1 MMYQIN
7 GEAIGFDILKSL
19 FFEGTEISLS
29 DKTRQQVGDCRA
41 FLEKKLAKDGD
52 SYYGINTGFGSL
64 YNITIS
70 ETAIE
75 SLQENLIQSHA
86 CGLGPKVEEELC
98 RLTLLL
104 KIINLSW
111 GHSGVRID
119 LLDRLVAFYQRR
131 ITPVMYTFGSLGAS
145 GDLAP
150 LAHMSLPLIGK
161 GEVYYKGEVKAASN
175 VLREENLE
183 PLVLKSKEGLAL
195 INGTQFT
202 TALTAW
208 SVLQAEQ
215 LWQAANLCCA
225 ASLDGFDCSISP
237 FDERIHLIRKQS
249 GQVRAAAGIR
259 RWLAG
264 SEILAN
270 LKKHVQDPYAFR
282 CAPQVHGASYQAIA
296 HARQIVETEINS
308 VTDNPLL
315 FPESDAILSGGNFH
329 AQPIA
334 LVADYLAIALSELGS
349 ISERRIYQLVSGNR
363 DLPDYLVEDAGL
375 HSGFMI
381 AQYTA
386 ASIVNR
392 NKILSTPASVDSIIS
407 SKGQEDHVSMG
418 ANAATKLVEIV
429 RNVWDILS
437 IEWLVAMQALDLR
450 KPLKSSP
457 GISELHHNFRKQ
469 VPFLTED
476 RVLHHDFLTSKVF
489 LQSIDGLQ
497 QDAFPVTDL
506 GQ

>member
-1 MMYQIN
+1 MMYQLN
-7 GEAIGFDILKSL
+7 GETIGFDTLRTL
-19 FFEGTEISLS
+19 FFNRTELTIGEKARGQVEQCRSFLDEKLES
-29 DKTRQQVGDCRA
+29 DGQ
-41 FLEKKLAKDGD
+41 

-75 SLQENLIQSHA
+75 TLQENLIQSHA
-86 CGLGPKVEEELC
+86 CGLGPRVDEELC

-111 GHSGVRID
+111 GHSGVRMA
-119 LLDRLVAFYQRR
+119 LLDRLVEFYHRR

-161 GEVYYKGEVKAASN
+161 GEVYYQGEVKPASE
-175 VLREENLE
+175 VLRAEGLE
-183 PLVLKSKEGLAL
+183 PIVLKSKEGLAL

-208 SVLQAEQ
+208 SVLQAEH

-225 ASLDGFDCSISP
+225 VSLDGFDCGISP
-237 FDERIHLIRKQS
+237 FDDRIHLIRKQS
-249 GQVRAAAGIR
+249 GQVKAAADIR
-259 RWLAG
+259 KWLEG

-270 LKKHVQDPYAFR
+270 PKRHVQDPYAFR
-282 CAPQVHGASYQAIA
+282 CAPQVHGASYQAIE

-363 DLPDYLVEDAGL
+363 DLPDYLIEDAGL

-392 NKILSTPASVDSIIS
+392 NKVLSTPASVDSIIS

-437 IEWLVAMQALDLR
+437 IEWLVAMQALELR
-450 KPLKSSP
+450 KPLKSSR
-457 GISELHHNFRKQ
+457 GIEELHESFRRQ

-476 RVLHHDFLTSKVF
+476 RVLHDDFLKSKAF
-489 LQSIDGLQ
+489 LMGR
-497 QDAFPVTDL
+497 F
-506 GQ
+506 